1 MLRNSLSNSLSK
13 IDKKNVI
20 YIAYIGK
27 YNNTD
32 TYKYGKS
39 YDLYQ
44 RVCKSH
50 RNTFETFDLKH
61 VYQTNYKDHVET
73 RLEQGLKLINIHED
87 LVINK
92 KRQTELFQ
100 PNDLYTLDYVND
112 LVLGII
118 DEIESTDNNRVK
130 LEIEKIKLEKLRL
143 RKEMK
148 EMDYKIHCLKNKFI
162 TK

>member
-1 MLRNSLSNSLSK
+1 MLRNKLSNSLS
-13 IDKKNVI
+13 KNVI
-20 YIAYIGK
+20 YIAYVGK
-27 YNNTD
+27 YNNND

-50 RNTFETFDLKH
+50 RNTFDIFDLKH

-73 RLEQGLKLINIHED
+73 KLEQGLKLINIHEE
-87 LVINK
+87 LVINQK
-92 KRQTELFQ
+92 KQTELFQ
-100 PNDLYTLDYVND
+100 TNDLYTLDYVND

-118 DEIESTDNNRVK
+118 DEIESTDRMSVK
-130 LEIEKIKLEKLRL
+130 LEIEKIKLEKLKL
-143 RKEMK
+143 RKEIK